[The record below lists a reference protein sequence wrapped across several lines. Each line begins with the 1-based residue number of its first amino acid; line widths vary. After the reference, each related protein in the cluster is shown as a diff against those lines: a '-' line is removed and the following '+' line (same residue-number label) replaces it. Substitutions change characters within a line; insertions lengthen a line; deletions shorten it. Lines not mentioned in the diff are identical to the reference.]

1 MLGWSSFV
9 IVYRNFYLIMLKY
22 ILYIFGL
29 ELPENASPMIEVGFN
44 MAIICLIILI
54 CFINVFGYLLVLYLL
69 QIYDLK
75 NKYPK
80 FKWLIDRYSK
90 YSLMTVII
98 EAVIGFS
105 FLILLIFIGFSPLFR
120 LI

>member
-1 MLGWSSFV
+1 ML
-9 IVYRNFYLIMLKY
+9 NY
-22 ILYIFGL
+22 ILYVFGL

-44 MAIICLIILI
+44 MAVVCLIILI

-80 FKWLIDRYSK
+80 FKWLINRYSN
-90 YSLMTVII
+90 YSLITVII
-98 EAVIGFS
+98 EAVIGFL
-105 FLILLIFIGFSPLFR
+105 FLILLIIIGFSSLFK
-120 LI
+120 LIK

>member
-1 MLGWSSFV
+1 
-9 IVYRNFYLIMLKY
+9 
-22 ILYIFGL
+22 
-29 ELPENASPMIEVGFN
+29 
-44 MAIICLIILI
+44 
-54 CFINVFGYLLVLYLL
+54 
-69 QIYDLK
+69 LK